1 MVTSHKS
8 VKMILQ
14 LFVCLIAQLSLS
26 FGQEMGYLRIM
37 NGTTARDKQ
46 FPYQVGLLCY
56 FDDSKDEPNLCGGT
70 IISKRWILT
79 AAHCLQEPRSELR
92 KVIIYVGSLEVDES
106 KPFVVKKSAT
116 IVHKGFNRKIVAN
129 DIGLIKLP
137 KDLTFNDRIQPAI
150 FPDLGKTYE
159 GKMAI
164 ISGWGLTSKQQASS
178 VLQYIR
184 APIITNEECEK
195 QWNKQLKGK
204 RRKLVLDSFICIDS
218 RAGLPC
224 RGDSGGP
231 LVLDDGSRT
240 LVGIV
245 SHGYDAKCQVK
256 LPDVL
261 TRVSSFLDWIAEQT
275 GGGLE

>member
-1 MVTSHKS
+1 
-8 VKMILQ
+8 MILQ
-14 LFVCLIAQLSLS
+14 LIVCLLAQESLV
-26 FGQEMGYLRIM
+26 FGQNGGYLRIM
-37 NGTTARDKQ
+37 NGTVARDMQ

-56 FDDSKDEPNLCGGT
+56 YEDSLNRPNLCGGT
-70 IISKRWILT
+70 IISKSWILT
-79 AAHCLQEPRSELR
+79 AAHCLQEPSSELHH
-92 KVIIYVGSLEVDES
+92 VTVYVGSVEVQES
-106 KPFVVKKSAT
+106 EPFVVNKNAT
-116 IVHKGFNRKIVAN
+116 IVHKQFNRKIVAN

-137 KDLTFNDRIQPAI
+137 KDLKFNARIQPARLANPKESYI
-150 FPDLGKTYE
+150 

-164 ISGWGLTSKQQASS
+164 ISGWGVTSKQEASS

-184 APIITNEECEK
+184 APIITNKECEK

-231 LVLDDGSRT
+231 LVLDDGSKT

-245 SHGYDAKCQVK
+245 SHGYDDKCQVT

-261 TRVSSFLDWIAEQT
+261 TRVSSFLGWIKEQT
-275 GGGLE
+275 GGLE